1 MQKFLR
7 TLLLFALFAAPMAT
21 RAQGVSADRQP
32 LGEDFSAP
40 AAEWTGGSSLYGSAF
55 VAAEAPSWQYAEY
68 ALNGLEAG
76 HYYYAMWQARAAWMV
91 TPEVDLVE
99 LGEAT
104 LSFDMALTANSGAV
118 APDSV
123 ASDKK
128 VRLLVSVD
136 GGAWQP
142 LATWVGGTE
151 AAEGDSL
158 LASVPA
164 TYGTYTYNLA
174 AYLGH
179 TVRFAFY
186 NEVTVARQ
194 EAVAIHLDNV
204 AVNGKI
210 RVQPVQNLAVSN
222 VEADQVTFTFDD
234 NVNALV
240 SYYKATIKKDT
251 IVISEDQ
258 LGYNLRAW
266 QFSGLQPHTAY
277 TIEVVTYADAN
288 TYSSKAVLNVTT
300 DFLYT
305 NIAEGYACDFEA
317 EGAEN
322 NWAFANSTRNYWM
335 FAADT
340 TYAEDYDA
348 ESNPDAYTV
357 NHLMWV
363 TNNGKDNAYT
373 VSGQQNS
380 FVYTPLTSGV
390 ATYDVEFDWKNK
402 GESGEYDYLM
412 AFLAPASSTIN
423 GGNGSFAMPDG
434 SIAISGAL
442 RYVDEMQHFSGTV
455 SVPEAGEYML
465 VFAWRNDGSGGTNP
479 PARFDNIVIT
489 PWTCYP
495 VADLAVVDSL
505 TTHNTLT
512 VGFTAPEATPMK
524 YLATATRDTIVFS
537 EELEAD
543 ADHVTFTGLQP
554 ETSYQV
560 SIRTVCAEGDTSLA
574 ATLTA
579 ATHKACEPV
588 TAVSVDSV
596 TRSLAVISWEDHL
609 NTGATY
615 TLVVKKGNDTVAT
628 IANAVSPATV
638 TGLEAQAAYTA
649 NVVAA
654 CNDATAQ
661 SSVNFTTACAQ
672 ISLRPAETYTFVLD
686 GISSGYYGTT
696 DYWTSGNY
704 NTLKAY
710 VDGELV
716 NSFSNGSDTY
726 QVDVPEGALFEVV
739 FGNSYSY
746 YRSYVGLTVTNSAN
760 ETIFD
765 ESSMSSYSNGQ
776 TLVSVEGSYCPDF
789 TVAVEVGVRTVD
801 GAALAWEN
809 PLNEDADHYEVYV
822 RNNGTVVDSAVVE
835 TTSYTASQLTPSTIY
850 DVEVKA
856 VYADGYTVVGT
867 ANFETFGPCNAP
879 TNFAAV
885 ATRSTIT
892 LSWEQDVE
900 DVTNYQLLIDTVEV
914 SDLSA
919 VEESAFIDVEGNDG
933 YTVTNLTP
941 GTTYYLYFRGN
952 CGADKSAVRSAVVAT
967 LPSVE
972 CGQSTLADGNT
983 TSSYVPFEN
992 NWLDTKQ
999 RSQMIYPAEMLAGME
1014 GATISQLSFYISM
1027 GYSTGAWTWSKQ
1039 AMRMKMGTCEEA
1051 SFGSA
1056 YVDTTGVTTVLDN
1069 AGIAYGADGIMTFT
1083 LATPFQYNGGNLFI
1097 DVEVLETGTYT
1108 GTSYY
1113 GISSSNASRRQ
1124 RGSSSA
1130 SNQNFLPKITFSY
1143 CKEAPACAAVAAVN
1157 VSDVDYNTATLTWA
1171 RPDCPMSGYLVKE
1184 SATEITDFTGIEATA
1199 LADGITSYTFEN
1211 LAENATHYVYVG
1223 TLCLNGDTAWAAAT
1237 FQTPA
1242 FCRVAENLVA
1252 EVNGKNRALVSWQ
1265 STSETQAANF
1275 SLLLS
1280 TEALDDEAL
1289 AAATATYTAIDTTA
1303 KQLEGLAYEQTYYVY
1318 VRNVCELNGADAP
1331 APWVGPV
1338 TFTTGIEMPAVVGV
1352 AATAVRNSVTATWQ
1366 RNEAQYADET
1376 AWQVAIRPVAD
1387 DSTALVWQPAD
1398 SMSYTF
1404 SGLAYA
1410 TAYRVYVRAI
1420 NGASVSDSVFA
1431 TATTGI
1437 NMPAVVSL
1445 AANVYRNEITATWQR
1460 NEAQN
1465 AIETAWQVAIRP
1477 VADDSSALVWEQ
1489 VESMSHTF
1497 AGLEFATAY
1506 RVYVRAIDGEAMSD
1520 SVFVNATTNLEMA
1533 PVVSVRTAAKA
1544 YNYATLAWN
1553 RNEAQNAIETAWRI
1567 ALFQGD
1573 SAVSEWETVTEM
1585 EQTYYYLSE
1594 VTAYTFRVAA
1604 YNAETG
1610 ATSDTVSFN
1619 FSTDALPGDCLA
1631 FGTSTSTGQYFF
1643 PGYYGW
1649 QYAAYLYP
1657 MEDGGRVNA
1666 ISAYLNSGASGSNA
1680 THQVWVKVVD
1690 ADFAFTSS
1698 MTFASMVEG
1707 ASLIYDGTGNY
1718 TSSMNGWIDYPFT
1731 SMLTVEPG
1739 QQLMVM
1745 SRGVGCSTSGG
1756 CARYE
1761 RTSTATNMMWNKRAD
1776 NTDPGMN
1783 TTGSV
1788 SSMRVNL
1795 KVCLANESSV
1805 VAARELAVTDVTANT
1820 ATASWKPGMME
1831 TQWQYVNAAE
1841 PMTGAQLEAAAQ
1853 TTTSMSVALT
1863 GLTSA
1868 TSYTFYVR
1876 SADTADVVN
1885 VTYVVDTIVTR
1896 VDTIYT
1902 RENPLEPTYVSHSD
1916 TTWAPVYDT
1925 VEDQIAYSDWK
1936 HVSYTT
1942 AALCEAP
1949 AIVSVPAQG
1958 ITVSSA
1964 VVMAVSDASALEFRV
1979 GETVLAGVAGQMID
1993 TTDIQM
1999 VRAEQG
2005 DTTWFMFNPETW
2017 DYEEYTTKP
2026 EGFDDVEDEDDAWYE
2041 VNYAIVDTVYVIDTV
2056 HYFTAEFTGLAA
2068 QTAYEAEARIS
2079 CGEGD
2084 YSAWSAPV
2092 SFTTLSDCNI
2102 TLPYNEGFEDNSLT
2116 AGCWTVVVND
2126 EFTSVQPTLAYGS
2139 YYPAGTSSSA
2149 LEEGQYDRY
2158 LISPAFEATDSVN
2171 LYTYLTAQSNYY
2183 ASDTVAF
2190 GYSTTGNAVED
2201 FIWIDTVTM
2210 GSNGRNLY
2218 FPASVKHVAFHF
2230 YGNNGAY
2237 MYVGDA
2243 NLREL
2248 NQYAIRVLN
2257 AQPEMGS
2264 VAMELNGDTLEAS
2277 ADYSQMAYE
2286 GSSLRLTATANE
2298 GHRFTGWNRIG
2309 ANGTYVTAGTL
2320 PTVNVTNLAND
2331 TLLIA
2336 TFAVNQNYIVV
2347 AANDN
2352 QAGTVAIQGKA
2363 ALTDTLA
2370 HGAQVTLVATDTNA
2384 NDHKSFRGW
2393 ATSSN
2398 ISSEIVSYDAE
2409 YTFSVEALN
2418 NLSTQRYYALFVQD
2432 SFNVAVAYDEVMGV
2446 VSGNGMR
2453 PLADTA
2459 NVHLT
2464 ATANYG
2470 YEFVDWKDAEGTV
2483 LTTEATLDTV
2493 SHDFAD
2499 LAFTATFQKLP
2510 YFMQLAVNDETK
2522 GTATADP
2529 DNGYYLDELVLTATA
2544 TAEHYHFQRW
2554 SDGTSENPYTFAITQ
2569 DTVLTAFFA
2578 IDTHLVQLAVS
2589 MDGEE
2594 AQGTVSGEGYYDY
2607 GTAAT
2612 IEATPAI
2619 GMEFVQW
2626 SDENTDNPRVITVE
2640 NDIELT
2646 AEFDSITYQVAV
2658 NYAEAEGT
2666 VTMDEAAVVAGTE
2679 LAKHYGNE
2687 FTLVAA
2693 ANNGYRFQSWQD
2705 AQGNTYTGDTL
2716 TYTVSAEAEQ
2726 SITALFVE
2734 SGKINMT
2741 LAAMPAEGGQVSGA
2755 GSYQNNP
2762 VTYPDNNRYDTLTD
2776 FTMTATAA
2784 EHYHFLNWTS
2794 GDSIVST
2801 EAEYTVNVFGEAMSF
2816 VANFELDT
2824 HLVKAVAEGN
2834 GTFTYNTV
2842 AADSVYV
2849 PYGTEVA
2856 IVAVPDAYNHF
2867 VGWVDAEGEVVRE
2880 AADTTVTVL
2889 ADMTVSTAKFALDT
2903 FYVALEANDAA
2914 FGTVTVN
2921 DEAVAYGDTTYYD
2934 YGTELTFAA
2943 LPTVGYHVAGW
2954 SNGTTAATF
2963 TQTLM
2968 GNMPLTVSFDTN
2980 VYNVQVAA
2988 NVAAGGTVAG
2998 AGQVKH
3004 FTSTTVSAEASNGYH
3019 FVKWVNAAGDSLTN
3033 ELSFTVEPVSDTA
3046 LTAVFEKNLYHF
3058 VAGLAEGMDETM
3070 GAVNAMDTM
3079 IAFQDQV
3086 TLTAVP
3092 AEGRHA
3098 TTWVNAEGT
3107 VLRTET
3113 GNTTTN
3119 KTWTVTVTSDSA
3131 VYVNFA
3137 KNTSMVA
3144 AAVATAAAYNHGTA
3158 TVNGVARDTIE
3169 YGDVAHFVAVA
3180 DEGYQF
3186 QAWRKT
3192 NSATAAIVSTEA
3204 EFDTVY
3210 TGTSLLTLRAF
3221 FEVKQLNM
3229 VANVNDETMGSATVS
3244 AATVNYGSSVTFTAT
3259 ANEGYV
3265 FVAWMNGT
3273 DTVSHEVAY
3282 TVSAATDDLTLT
3294 AVFEAAIV
3302 NYSFAAAV
3310 NDETMGTATVS
3321 ATEAS
3326 AGETVT
3332 FTATAN
3338 EGYHFVGWTYAD
3350 GETASTEAIY
3360 SVEADS
3366 NLTLTAVFA
3375 INVYTMSA
3383 SVNDAD
3389 MGSATANPASV
3400 NHGGSVT
3407 FTATPATGY
3416 VFVKWINAAG
3426 DSLSNE
3432 ASYTVSNVTS
3442 DMALTA
3448 VFGVQYFTVTLE
3460 VNDATMGNV
3469 TGAGEYAYGATATVR
3484 AIANEG
3490 YHFVSWSDGDTTS
3503 IRTIVVTEDITL
3515 TATFEQNVGIDNVDM
3530 DNVTIFAN
3538 GNRIVVNGALNQ
3550 TVYVFDVNGRVMSHQ
3565 ADATEHVEFTMPGT
3579 GVYLVKVGNAPAKRV
3594 VVMR

>member
-7 TLLLFALFAAPMAT
+7 TMLLFALFAAPMAT

-151 AAEGDSL
+151 AGEGDSL

-322 NWAFANSTRNYWM
+322 NWAFANAATNRWM

-696 DYWTSGNY
+696 DYWTNGNY

-952 CGADKSAVRSAVVAT
+952 CGADKSAVRSAVVTT
-967 LPSVE
+967 LPSVD
-972 CGQSTLADGNT
+972 CGTKVDNIVADGTDVHANT
-983 TSSYVPFEN
+983 P
-992 NWLDTKQ
+992 LDFYNTDDGSNHRAQ
-999 RSQMIYPAEMLAGME
+999 FLYPAELLPAVGSQ
-1014 GATISQLSFYISM
+1014 ISAVKFYHQ
-1027 GYSTGAWTWSKQ
+1027 STGSKTLSSYTWYLKI
-1039 AMRMKMGTCEEA
+1039 A
-1051 SFGSA
+1051 STSETSLASGFSSTELTTVYSGNLVVQSGQVVFNLSENYTYTGGNLLVEIYCPTGGSGNWFGSSSQ
-1056 YVDTTGVTTVLDN
+1056 GF
-1069 AGIAYGADGIMTFT
+1069 YGADGI
-1083 LATPFQYNGGNLFI
+1083 G
-1097 DVEVLETGTYT
+1097 GTY
-1108 GTSYY
+1108 
-1113 GISSSNASRRQ
+1113 SSKTNYTE
-1124 RGSSSA
+1124 
-1130 SNQNFLPKITFSY
+1130 FLPKTDFVT
-1143 CKEAPACAAVAAVN
+1143 CALAPACAPVAAITM
-1157 VSDVDYNTATLTWA
+1157 SDIDATVATASWE

-1184 SATEITDFTGIEATA
+1184 SATEITDFAGIEATA

-1223 TLCLNGDTAWAAAT
+1223 TVCLNGDTAWAATT

-1242 FCRVAENLVA
+1242 YCRVAENLVA

-1265 STSETQAANF
+1265 STSESQAANF
-1275 SLLLS
+1275 SLLVS
-1280 TEALDDEAL
+1280 TEALDAEAL

-1303 KQLEGLAYEQTYYVY
+1303 KQLEGLEYEQTYYVY

-1338 TFTTGIEMPAVVGV
+1338 TFTTGLELPAVVNV

-1366 RNEAQYADET
+1366 RNEALYADET
-1376 AWQVAIRPVAD
+1376 AWQAAIRPVAD

-1404 SGLAYA
+1404 AGLDYA

-1420 NGASVSDSVFA
+1420 NGESVSDSVFA

-1445 AANVYRNEITATWQR
+1445 AANV
-1460 NEAQN
+1460 
-1465 AIETAWQVAIRP
+1465 
-1477 VADDSSALVWEQ
+1477 
-1489 VESMSHTF
+1489 
-1497 AGLEFATAY
+1497 
-1506 RVYVRAIDGEAMSD
+1506 
-1520 SVFVNATTNLEMA
+1520 
-1533 PVVSVRTAAKA
+1533 
-1544 YNYATLAWN
+1544 
-1553 RNEAQNAIETAWRI
+1553 
-1567 ALFQGD
+1567 
-1573 SAVSEWETVTEM
+1573 
-1585 EQTYYYLSE
+1585 
-1594 VTAYTFRVAA
+1594 
-1604 YNAETG
+1604 
-1610 ATSDTVSFN
+1610 
-1619 FSTDALPGDCLA
+1619 
-1631 FGTSTSTGQYFF
+1631 
-1643 PGYYGW
+1643 
-1649 QYAAYLYP
+1649 
-1657 MEDGGRVNA
+1657 
-1666 ISAYLNSGASGSNA
+1666 
-1680 THQVWVKVVD
+1680 
-1690 ADFAFTSS
+1690 
-1698 MTFASMVEG
+1698 
-1707 ASLIYDGTGNY
+1707 
-1718 TSSMNGWIDYPFT
+1718 
-1731 SMLTVEPG
+1731 
-1739 QQLMVM
+1739 
-1745 SRGVGCSTSGG
+1745 
-1756 CARYE
+1756 
-1761 RTSTATNMMWNKRAD
+1761 
-1776 NTDPGMN
+1776 
-1783 TTGSV
+1783 
-1788 SSMRVNL
+1788 
-1795 KVCLANESSV
+1795 
-1805 VAARELAVTDVTANT
+1805 
-1820 ATASWKPGMME
+1820 
-1831 TQWQYVNAAE
+1831 
-1841 PMTGAQLEAAAQ
+1841 
-1853 TTTSMSVALT
+1853 
-1863 GLTSA
+1863 
-1868 TSYTFYVR
+1868 
-1876 SADTADVVN
+1876 
-1885 VTYVVDTIVTR
+1885 
-1896 VDTIYT
+1896 
-1902 RENPLEPTYVSHSD
+1902 
-1916 TTWAPVYDT
+1916 
-1925 VEDQIAYSDWK
+1925 
-1936 HVSYTT
+1936 
-1942 AALCEAP
+1942 
-1949 AIVSVPAQG
+1949 
-1958 ITVSSA
+1958 
-1964 VVMAVSDASALEFRV
+1964 
-1979 GETVLAGVAGQMID
+1979 
-1993 TTDIQM
+1993 
-1999 VRAEQG
+1999 
-2005 DTTWFMFNPETW
+2005 
-2017 DYEEYTTKP
+2017 
-2026 EGFDDVEDEDDAWYE
+2026 
-2041 VNYAIVDTVYVIDTV
+2041 
-2056 HYFTAEFTGLAA
+2056 
-2068 QTAYEAEARIS
+2068 
-2079 CGEGD
+2079 
-2084 YSAWSAPV
+2084 
-2092 SFTTLSDCNI
+2092 
-2102 TLPYNEGFEDNSLT
+2102 
-2116 AGCWTVVVND
+2116 
-2126 EFTSVQPTLAYGS
+2126 
-2139 YYPAGTSSSA
+2139 
-2149 LEEGQYDRY
+2149 
-2158 LISPAFEATDSVN
+2158 
-2171 LYTYLTAQSNYY
+2171 
-2183 ASDTVAF
+2183 
-2190 GYSTTGNAVED
+2190 
-2201 FIWIDTVTM
+2201 
-2210 GSNGRNLY
+2210 
-2218 FPASVKHVAFHF
+2218 
-2230 YGNNGAY
+2230 
-2237 MYVGDA
+2237 
-2243 NLREL
+2243 
-2248 NQYAIRVLN
+2248 
-2257 AQPEMGS
+2257 
-2264 VAMELNGDTLEAS
+2264 
-2277 ADYSQMAYE
+2277 
-2286 GSSLRLTATANE
+2286 
-2298 GHRFTGWNRIG
+2298 
-2309 ANGTYVTAGTL
+2309 
-2320 PTVNVTNLAND
+2320 
-2331 TLLIA
+2331 
-2336 TFAVNQNYIVV
+2336 
-2347 AANDN
+2347 
-2352 QAGTVAIQGKA
+2352 
-2363 ALTDTLA
+2363 
-2370 HGAQVTLVATDTNA
+2370 
-2384 NDHKSFRGW
+2384 
-2393 ATSSN
+2393 
-2398 ISSEIVSYDAE
+2398 
-2409 YTFSVEALN
+2409 
-2418 NLSTQRYYALFVQD
+2418 
-2432 SFNVAVAYDEVMGV
+2432 
-2446 VSGNGMR
+2446 
-2453 PLADTA
+2453 
-2459 NVHLT
+2459 
-2464 ATANYG
+2464 
-2470 YEFVDWKDAEGTV
+2470 
-2483 LTTEATLDTV
+2483 
-2493 SHDFAD
+2493 
-2499 LAFTATFQKLP
+2499 
-2510 YFMQLAVNDETK
+2510 
-2522 GTATADP
+2522 
-2529 DNGYYLDELVLTATA
+2529 
-2544 TAEHYHFQRW
+2544 
-2554 SDGTSENPYTFAITQ
+2554 
-2569 DTVLTAFFA
+2569 
-2578 IDTHLVQLAVS
+2578 
-2589 MDGEE
+2589 
-2594 AQGTVSGEGYYDY
+2594 
-2607 GTAAT
+2607 
-2612 IEATPAI
+2612 
-2619 GMEFVQW
+2619 
-2626 SDENTDNPRVITVE
+2626 
-2640 NDIELT
+2640 
-2646 AEFDSITYQVAV
+2646 
-2658 NYAEAEGT
+2658 
-2666 VTMDEAAVVAGTE
+2666 
-2679 LAKHYGNE
+2679 
-2687 FTLVAA
+2687 
-2693 ANNGYRFQSWQD
+2693 
-2705 AQGNTYTGDTL
+2705 
-2716 TYTVSAEAEQ
+2716 
-2726 SITALFVE
+2726 
-2734 SGKINMT
+2734 
-2741 LAAMPAEGGQVSGA
+2741 
-2755 GSYQNNP
+2755 
-2762 VTYPDNNRYDTLTD
+2762 
-2776 FTMTATAA
+2776 
-2784 EHYHFLNWTS
+2784 
-2794 GDSIVST
+2794 
-2801 EAEYTVNVFGEAMSF
+2801 
-2816 VANFELDT
+2816 
-2824 HLVKAVAEGN
+2824 
-2834 GTFTYNTV
+2834 
-2842 AADSVYV
+2842 
-2849 PYGTEVA
+2849 
-2856 IVAVPDAYNHF
+2856 
-2867 VGWVDAEGEVVRE
+2867 
-2880 AADTTVTVL
+2880 
-2889 ADMTVSTAKFALDT
+2889 
-2903 FYVALEANDAA
+2903 
-2914 FGTVTVN
+2914 
-2921 DEAVAYGDTTYYD
+2921 
-2934 YGTELTFAA
+2934 
-2943 LPTVGYHVAGW
+2943 
-2954 SNGTTAATF
+2954 
-2963 TQTLM
+2963 
-2968 GNMPLTVSFDTN
+2968 
-2980 VYNVQVAA
+2980 
-2988 NVAAGGTVAG
+2988 
-2998 AGQVKH
+2998 
-3004 FTSTTVSAEASNGYH
+3004 
-3019 FVKWVNAAGDSLTN
+3019 
-3033 ELSFTVEPVSDTA
+3033 
-3046 LTAVFEKNLYHF
+3046 
-3058 VAGLAEGMDETM
+3058 
-3070 GAVNAMDTM
+3070 
-3079 IAFQDQV
+3079 
-3086 TLTAVP
+3086 
-3092 AEGRHA
+3092 
-3098 TTWVNAEGT
+3098 
-3107 VLRTET
+3107 
-3113 GNTTTN
+3113 
-3119 KTWTVTVTSDSA
+3119 
-3131 VYVNFA
+3131 
-3137 KNTSMVA
+3137 
-3144 AAVATAAAYNHGTA
+3144 
-3158 TVNGVARDTIE
+3158 
-3169 YGDVAHFVAVA
+3169 
-3180 DEGYQF
+3180 
-3186 QAWRKT
+3186 
-3192 NSATAAIVSTEA
+3192 
-3204 EFDTVY
+3204 
-3210 TGTSLLTLRAF
+3210 
-3221 FEVKQLNM
+3221 
-3229 VANVNDETMGSATVS
+3229 
-3244 AATVNYGSSVTFTAT
+3244 
-3259 ANEGYV
+3259 
-3265 FVAWMNGT
+3265 
-3273 DTVSHEVAY
+3273 
-3282 TVSAATDDLTLT
+3282 
-3294 AVFEAAIV
+3294 
-3302 NYSFAAAV
+3302 
-3310 NDETMGTATVS
+3310 
-3321 ATEAS
+3321 
-3326 AGETVT
+3326 
-3332 FTATAN
+3332 
-3338 EGYHFVGWTYAD
+3338 
-3350 GETASTEAIY
+3350 
-3360 SVEADS
+3360 
-3366 NLTLTAVFA
+3366 
-3375 INVYTMSA
+3375 
-3383 SVNDAD
+3383 
-3389 MGSATANPASV
+3389 
-3400 NHGGSVT
+3400 
-3407 FTATPATGY
+3407 
-3416 VFVKWINAAG
+3416 
-3426 DSLSNE
+3426 
-3432 ASYTVSNVTS
+3432 
-3442 DMALTA
+3442 
-3448 VFGVQYFTVTLE
+3448 
-3460 VNDATMGNV
+3460 
-3469 TGAGEYAYGATATVR
+3469 
-3484 AIANEG
+3484 
-3490 YHFVSWSDGDTTS
+3490 
-3503 IRTIVVTEDITL
+3503 
-3515 TATFEQNVGIDNVDM
+3515 
-3530 DNVTIFAN
+3530 
-3538 GNRIVVNGALNQ
+3538 
-3550 TVYVFDVNGRVMSHQ
+3550 
-3565 ADATEHVEFTMPGT
+3565 
-3579 GVYLVKVGNAPAKRV
+3579 
-3594 VVMR
+3594 